1 VIVSGYVANSSALI
15 VYGRI
20 GQMGLL
26 RAVLGRVYI
35 PPAVRREVFGDDV
48 PPEWIKER
56 ALTQPLAS
64 RILVSRLGP
73 GESEAIALAME
84 IGGTWLILDD
94 LAARRLA
101 ESLGIPLLGSLG
113 LLLKAKD
120 QGLITSVAP
129 LMEAMR
135 CEEFRFSD
143 EVFTGILAAAGEI

>member
-26 RAVLGRVYI
+26 RNVLGRVCI
-35 PPAVRREVFGDDV
+35 PPAVRREVFGDNV

-73 GESEAIALAME
+73 GESEAIALA
-84 IGGTWLILDD
+84 W
-94 LAARRLA
+94 
-101 ESLGIPLLGSLG
+101 
-113 LLLKAKD
+113 K
-120 QGLITSVAP
+120 
-129 LMEAMR
+129 
-135 CEEFRFSD
+135 F
-143 EVFTGILAAAGEI
+143 GEPG

>member
-1 VIVSGYVANSSALI
+1 MTVPGYVANSSPLI

-26 RAVLGRVYI
+26 RNVLGRVCI
-35 PPAVRREVFGDDV
+35 PPVVRREVFGDDA
-48 PPEWIKER
+48 PPEWIEER

-84 IGGTWLILDD
+84 IRGTWLILDD

-101 ESLGIPLLGSLG
+101 ESPGIPLLGSLG